1 MSRAFIALGSNLN
14 NPKQQVILAI
24 AALIQLPHTQLINH
38 SSLYLTAPVGYDAQP
53 DFINAVA
60 EVETTL
66 SPMALLN
73 AILAI
78 EEKQGRERSFANA
91 PRSLDCDLLWY
102 DDLVMQTPKLT
113 LPHPRMHERGFVML
127 PMAEIAPDLMLKKYG
142 KISEIADKCR
152 DQGVKK
158 LDDKVK

>member
-38 SSLYLTAPVGYDAQP
+38 SSLYPTAPVGYDAQP

-91 PRSLDCDLLWY
+91 PRSLDCDANTET
-102 DDLVMQTPKLT
+102 DITSPT
-113 LPHPRMHERGFVML
+113 H
-127 PMAEIAPDLMLKKYG
+127 A
-142 KISEIADKCR
+142 
-152 DQGVKK
+152 
-158 LDDKVK
+158 